1 MNLKIRDP
9 GGIRKEEREGVSL
22 KYIKCIIQIYEILKT
37 EKYVLKD
44 SLITQV
50 DAQRHRHVLPCNAE
64 QFSRTLKGNDSQ
76 HYLALSKRIKNPRHS
91 P

>member
-44 SLITQV
+44 SLILKIQMYPSRCTE
-50 DAQRHRHVLPCNAE
+50 AQTCPSLQCRAILENTE
-64 QFSRTLKGNDSQ
+64 G
-76 HYLALSKRIKNPRHS
+76 KR
-91 P
+91 